1 MLIQKDVT
9 GITVLQYIAKLKMY
23 RFLQINHV
31 NRIVSSLWESKV
43 DAGGSMFAFASSYY
57 LTFENEIEF
66 NEDNETRLRFYEPRD
81 EKVLPHPMTFSVWK
95 KSMSL
100 RYLIE
105 TLLFFALM
113 LVFQYE
119 VSAFNKDLHISIEER
134 SHFLQLEHE
143 IVARGG
149 LTYKDTHCEGCSHN
163 SASASDHSSTGSD
176 VSHVSSDSAHHRR
189 YLAGGGEEYDFSSY
203 TLEQLQEEEEEVHT
217 ILLEEFHLVRV
228 ELDVILYISTVAF
241 LFPFIIICKYIFAQ
255 KTDRRFFFT
264 GADFLDILVFLMIV
278 WIWETVTVY
287 EASAIKE
294 ELFGPPED
302 ESLEVRFVD
311 NVIYDI
317 ENDIFHLDYLMAA
330 VTAVLWIRS
339 IVLLRLTETFGPM
352 LVMIYRMFLIV
363 LVFLFIYFLGIL
375 TFSCIATLTLTT
387 NPNFANLFEAGRTY
401 VMASLG
407 NFDLY

>member
-1 MLIQKDVT
+1 MEKTLAIFEQIYEPEKIEAMLIQKDVT

-81 EKVLPHPMTFSVWK
+81 EKVLPHPMNFSVWK

-149 LTYKDTHCEGCSHN
+149 LTYKETHCEGCSHY
-163 SASASDHSSTGSD
+163 SATASDHSSSE
-176 VSHVSSDSAHHRR
+176 VIASHSSAESHDSLSSEYQEHDSNESVHHRR
-189 YLAGGGEEYDFSSY
+189 NLAGGG
-203 TLEQLQEEEEEVHT
+203 
-217 ILLEEFHLVRV
+217 
-228 ELDVILYISTVAF
+228 
-241 LFPFIIICKYIFAQ
+241 
-255 KTDRRFFFT
+255 
-264 GADFLDILVFLMIV
+264 
-278 WIWETVTVY
+278 
-287 EASAIKE
+287 
-294 ELFGPPED
+294 
-302 ESLEVRFVD
+302 
-311 NVIYDI
+311 
-317 ENDIFHLDYLMAA
+317 
-330 VTAVLWIRS
+330 
-339 IVLLRLTETFGPM
+339 
-352 LVMIYRMFLIV
+352 
-363 LVFLFIYFLGIL
+363 
-375 TFSCIATLTLTT
+375 
-387 NPNFANLFEAGRTY
+387 
-401 VMASLG
+401 
-407 NFDLY
+407 